1 MLKQGSAIGETALAK
16 ASAPLKGR
24 VICTNPLLQDTGLGS
39 GGNLNSFTLLLLKPI
54 VTGGV
59 GSLIFTLFIEGFGGA
74 GNQANALQWFLIVL
88 PAIDI
93 GTL

>member
-24 VICTNPLLQDTGLGS
+24 VICTNPLLQDNGLGS

-59 GSLIFTLFIEGFGGA
+59 GSLFIEGFRGG